1 MCQGRGSQRACSEHK
16 TIAANR
22 TAQKRSQLH
31 RTTSKT
37 SPEIKGDCATWHH
50 VFEGLGR
57 LATLLAD
64 HWLLLAIA
72 AGIAIWWLGSRVIEL
87 RVRDHRA
94 GAHTGR

>member
-1 MCQGRGSQRACSEHK
+1 M
-16 TIAANR
+16 
-22 TAQKRSQLH
+22 
-31 RTTSKT
+31 
-37 SPEIKGDCATWHH
+37 
-50 VFEGLGR
+50 FEGLGR